1 MPTATSAAARQPG
14 RVHLWLL
21 AARPATLP
29 AAAAPVFVGGA
40 VAVVQGANFSFRLFA
55 ITLLSALFIQIGT
68 NYANDYSDSRRGVDH
83 EGRLGPLRVTQ
94 SGLLSEGDVRAG
106 ILAAF
111 GVAALLGAYLIWVG
125 GWPIAAIGVLS
136 IAAGIAYTGGP
147 WPFGYHALG
156 DLFVLVFFGVIA
168 VTGTAYLQTGSW
180 SSLALVMSVPVGLL
194 VTNIL
199 VVNNLR
205 DRATDEVSGKRTL
218 AVVLGDRRT
227 RLQYALFTLLAYVI
241 PVLLVAFSRWV
252 GTWVLLPLLGAP
264 LAAVLVARVLRGDA
278 GRELN
283 PMLVRTGQHLLLFS
297 VLLVVGLLLT
307 VHHS

>member
-1 MPTATSAAARQPG
+1 MPVVTTAAPRQPA
-14 RVHLWLL
+14 RARLWLL

-40 VAVVQGANFSFRLFA
+40 VAVVQSAKLSAHVFA
-55 ITLLSALFIQIGT
+55 VTLLSALLIQIGT

-94 SGLLSEGDVRAG
+94 TGLLSEADVRTG
-106 ILAAF
+106 ILVAF
-111 GVAALLGAYLIWVG
+111 GLAALLGVYLIRVG

-136 IAAGIAYTGGP
+136 IGAGIAYTGGP

-156 DLFVLVFFGVIA
+156 DVFVFAFFGVIA
-168 VTGTAYLQTGSW
+168 VTGTTYLQTGEW
-180 SSLALVMSVPVGLL
+180 SPLALAASIPVGLH

-205 DRATDEVSGKRTL
+205 DRATDEASGKRTL

-227 RLQYALFTLLAYVI
+227 RQQYALFTVAAYSL
-241 PVLLVAFSRWV
+241 PVLMAGLSHAVNGWL
-252 GTWVLLPLLGAP
+252 LLPLLAAP
-264 LAAVLVARVLRGDA
+264 FAAALVVRVLRGDA
-278 GRELN
+278 GRDLN
-283 PMLVRTGQHLLLFS
+283 PVLVRTGQHLLLFS
-297 VLLVVGLLLT
+297 VLLVAGLIL
-307 VHHS
+307 SGYSS